1 MSMDDGLI
9 QEFVAEARDHLA
21 NIEPDLLLMEKDGK
35 AVGQDIINR
44 IFRAIHSIKGAAGF
58 FGFERLKK
66 LSHVMESVLMKIRDG
81 ETDPTPTI
89 VEPLLKGVDRLNE
102 MVADIDASESI
113 NCDAEVQALDAIL
126 NGNAPPAPQAAKP
139 VEVKPAVATSP
150 AVAAADKPVEPVSYD
165 SPYLHSSI
173 VPYKDADVKQAM
185 DKGLFLFQLTFP
197 VDKAFEK
204 RTLTQLIDKLAAT
217 GTIYTHSAYS
227 APDNLPASL
236 DGLTELKILFS
247 TVLER
252 DLMMAGYEL
261 PEDCIQA
268 VTPPTGPVALDTNLY
283 NYSEPAVQEAARFG
297 HRFYQLELLPETD
310 LKARNRTLADFTAHL
325 RTAGNVYINSPF
337 SNPALLPEQTDHL
350 ANVLL
355 FYSSV
360 LELDLLCLSF
370 DLDASRVK
378 VISKERALGQDCEEE
393 LLQQLIESQL
403 QEQAAEQKTSTEKV
417 KPKKSTASE
426 STETV
431 RVRVDLL
438 NKMMDLAGEMV
449 LSRNQLLSTLEG
461 HGQNIPNLA
470 SILQNVDLVT
480 SDLQEHIMQTRMQTI
495 GTVFNK
501 FPRVVRDIAKTLGKE
516 INLVMTG
523 EDVELDKSI
532 IESLSD
538 PLTHLIRN
546 CCDHGIEKPVDRV
559 KAGKPAFGTI
569 QLKAYHEA
577 GQINIAI
584 IDDGKGID
592 PHKILQKALMTGAID
607 EADVKKM
614 SPQDMVN
621 LIFLP
626 GLSTAEKV
634 SDISGRG
641 VGMDVVRTNI
651 EQIGGSIQID
661 SQHGAGTTILLR
673 LPLTLAIIPSLIMGV
688 AGQKF
693 AMPQINVLEM
703 VRVHARDL
711 NQRIEQ
717 VGSASVLRLRGTL
730 LPLLDLSQ
738 VLQVAKQVQLPDETL
753 PERRKNIADVRQV
766 AQDDTALSDELPENR
781 RVSKASDVNIMVLKA
796 GKFRYGLI
804 VDELFDIEEIV
815 VKPLSNYLKNCRC
828 FAGATIM
835 GDGRVAMILDA
846 TGIMQYAKLS
856 FSDLDA
862 LNDKIDTEVA
872 EEDGMTRQSVIMF
885 NIAPEELFA
894 IPLASV
900 LRLEKINNR
909 DIESVGNRE
918 FLPYRGKGLPLL
930 RLENHLP
937 IGAAYPKDGQD
948 ADYSY
953 LIIPKCHIEGHAA
966 VGIVVSEI
974 VDTLEVNVRLQDTL
988 SDYPGVDGSALVNGH
1003 MTVFINADGILQY
1016 AGINQQPAVV

>member
-58 FGFERLKK
+58 FGFERLKR

-81 ETDPTPTI
+81 QTDPTPLI

-113 NCDAEVQALDAIL
+113 NCDNEVQALEAIL
-126 NGNAPPAPQAAKP
+126 NGGIAPAEAPAKASPQP
-139 VEVKPAVATSP
+139 VVTAPVAQAVTAP
-150 AVAAADKPVEPVSYD
+150 VAAPVVLQD
-165 SPYLHSSI
+165 SPYLHNSI
-173 VPYKDADVKQAM
+173 MAYNETAVKQAL
-185 DKGLFLFQLTFP
+185 DKGLFLFQLTFKNP
-197 VDKAFEK
+197 EAFEK
-204 RTLTQLIDKLAAT
+204 RTLTQLVDKLAAT
-217 GTIYTHSAYS
+217 GTLYTHSPYS
-227 APDNLPASL
+227 APAHLPASM
-236 DGLTELKILFS
+236 DGLTELQVLFS
-247 TVLER
+247 TVLEAE
-252 DLMMAGYEL
+252 LMMAGYEL
-261 PEDCIQA
+261 PADCIIP
-268 VTPPTGPVALDTNLY
+268 VIPPSGPVALDTNLF
-283 NYSEPAVQEAARFG
+283 NYSQAAIQEAARFG

-310 LKARNRTLADFTAHL
+310 LKGKQRSLTEFVTQV
-325 RTAGNVYINSPF
+325 RTAGHVYLNSPF
-337 SNPALLPEQTDHL
+337 SSPAILPEQTDHL
-350 ANVLL
+350 ANILL
-355 FYSSV
+355 LYSSV
-360 LELDLLCLSF
+360 LELDLLTLSF
-370 DLDASRVK
+370 DLDASRVTPL
-378 VISKERALGQDCEEE
+378 SRDRALGQECEEE
-393 LLQQLIESQL
+393 LLQQLVETQL
-403 QEQAAEQKTSTEKV
+403 QEQHQTAAAAPQEKT
-417 KPKKSTASE
+417 KPKKSS
-426 STETV
+426 SSDNTETV

-438 NKMMDLAGEMV
+438 NRMIDLAGEMV

-461 HGQNIPNLA
+461 HGHDIPNLA

-501 FPRVVRDIAKTLGKE
+501 FPRVVRDISKTLGKE
-516 INLVMTG
+516 IHLEMTG

-559 KAGKPAFGTI
+559 KTGKPAFGTI

-661 SQHGAGTTILLR
+661 SQHGEGTTILLR
-673 LPLTLAIIPSLIMGV
+673 LPLTLAIIPSLIVGV

-730 LPLLDLSQ
+730 LPLLDLGH
-738 VLQVAKQVQLPDETL
+738 VLQVQRTVQVEDNLLAD
-753 PERRKNIADVRQV
+753 RRKHIADIRQ
-766 AQDDTALSDELPENR
+766 ANLTEHDDLIEESAPDNR
-781 RVSKASDVNIMVLKA
+781 RVNAASDVNIMVLKA

-846 TGIMQYAKLS
+846 SGIMQHAKLS

-862 LNDKIDTEVA
+862 LNDKIETEVA
-872 EEDGMTRQSVIMF
+872 EEAGVTRQSVILF

-909 DIESVGNRE
+909 DIETVGSRE

-937 IGAAYPKDGQD
+937 IGCSTSDND
-948 ADYSY
+948 HSF
-953 LIIPKCHIEGHAA
+953 LIIPKGFEQGEAT
-966 VGIVVSEI
+966 VGIVVTEI

-988 SDYPGVDGSALVNGH
+988 SDYPGVDGSALVNQH
-1003 MTVFINADGILQY
+1003 MTVFINAQGLLQY
-1016 AGINQQPAVV
+1016 AGIQPAVGVL